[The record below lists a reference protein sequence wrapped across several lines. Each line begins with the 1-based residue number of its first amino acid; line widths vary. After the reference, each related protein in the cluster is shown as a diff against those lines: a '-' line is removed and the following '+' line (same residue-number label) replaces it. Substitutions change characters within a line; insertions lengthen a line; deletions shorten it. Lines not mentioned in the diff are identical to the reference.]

1 MLDFALSFACAA
13 WSTFYFVP
21 MTHEAILPLKPQA
34 HARAQTGRPIPPEVF
49 FICSAIFHYLG
60 PAFAVLLFAKVDVL
74 GVAWLRIA
82 SATVVFA
89 FWKRPWRLFGELSTG
104 ERRIVVAL
112 GFVLAIMNVCFYLAI
127 NRLPLG
133 TVGTIEFLG
142 PIALAAFGVRTMR
155 NLAALLLACGGVFLL
170 TSVRINGEPI
180 GYVFA
185 FANCA
190 LFVLYILLGHRIA
203 ASGGRGGVERLAM
216 AMVIASIVVTPV
228 GLKSA
233 LVAALNPML
242 LLAGAGVGIC
252 SSTVPYICDQFA
264 MARLSKTTFALM
276 LSLLPATACLVGIV
290 VLRQVPS
297 LSELTG
303 VGAVI
308 AGVALKRS
316 AGD

>member
-1 MLDFALSFACAA
+1 
-13 WSTFYFVP
+13 
-21 MTHEAILPLKPQA
+21 MTNKITLPIKLITREPA
-34 HARAQTGRPIPPEVF
+34 HAARPVPPEAF

-60 PAFAVLLFAKVDVL
+60 PAFAVLLFARVDVL

-82 SATVVFA
+82 SAAVIFA
-89 FWKRPWRLFGELSTG
+89 FWKRPWRLFAELG
-104 ERRIVVAL
+104 AAEKRIVVAL
-112 GFVLAIMNVCFYLAI
+112 GFVLAAMNVCFYFAI

-142 PIALAAFGVRTMR
+142 PIALAALGVRTMR

-170 TSVRINGEPI
+170 TSVRISGEPI
-180 GYVFA
+180 GYIFA

-216 AMVIASIVVTPV
+216 AMLIASIVVTPI
-228 GLKSA
+228 GLRSA
-233 LVAALNPML
+233 SAALLDPIL
-242 LLAGAGVGIC
+242 LLAGAGVGVC
-252 SSTVPYICDQFA
+252 SSVIPYICDQFA
-264 MARLSKTTFALM
+264 MARLSKATFALM
-276 LSLLPATACLVGIV
+276 LSLLPATACLVGLI

-297 LSELTG
+297 LYELTG

-308 AGVALKRS
+308 AGVALKRN
-316 AGD
+316 AND

>member
-1 MLDFALSFACAA
+1 MTNKIALPIKQIRPA
-13 WSTFYFVP
+13 
-21 MTHEAILPLKPQA
+21 QA
-34 HARAQTGRPIPPEVF
+34 HTARPVPPEAF

-60 PAFAVLLFAKVDVL
+60 PAFAVLLFARVDVL
-74 GVAWLRIA
+74 GVVWLRIA
-82 SATVVFA
+82 SAAAVFA
-89 FWKRPWRLFGELSTG
+89 FWKRPWRLFAELGAG

-112 GFVLAIMNVCFYLAI
+112 GFVLAFMNVCFYLAI

-142 PIALAAFGVRTMR
+142 PIALAALGVRTIR

-170 TSVRINGEPI
+170 TSVRVSGEPI
-180 GYVFA
+180 GYIFA

-203 ASGGRGGVERLAM
+203 ASGGRRGVERLAM
-216 AMVIASIVVTPV
+216 AMLIASVVVTPI

-233 LVAALNPML
+233 FGALLDPML

-252 SSTVPYICDQFA
+252 SSVIPYICDQFA
-264 MARLSKTTFALM
+264 MARLSKATFALM

-290 VLRQVPS
+290 VLRQIPS
-297 LSELTG
+297 VAELTG
-303 VGAVI
+303 VGAVV
-308 AGVALKRS
+308 AAVALKRS
-316 AGD
+316 ADD

>member
-1 MLDFALSFACAA
+1 VFARTRFDALIVSMTNKIALLIK
-13 WSTFYFVP
+13 P
-21 MTHEAILPLKPQA
+21 MTGERA
-34 HARAQTGRPIPPEVF
+34 HTGSSVPPEAF

-60 PAFAVLLFAKVDVL
+60 PAFAVLLFTRVDVL

-82 SATVVFA
+82 SAATVFA
-89 FWKRPWRLFGELSTG
+89 FWKRPWRLFAELGLT

-112 GFVLAIMNVCFYLAI
+112 GFVLAAMNVCFYFAI

-142 PIALAAFGVRTMR
+142 PVGLAALGVRTMR
-155 NLAALLLACGGVFLL
+155 NLAALLLACVGVFLV
-170 TSVRINGEPI
+170 TSVRISGEPI
-180 GYVFA
+180 GYIFA

-203 ASGGRGGVERLAM
+203 AGGGRGGVERLAM
-216 AMVIASIVVTPV
+216 AMLIASIVVTPIGLRSAV
-228 GLKSA
+228 GA
-233 LVAALNPML
+233 LMDPILV
-242 LLAGAGVGIC
+242 LAGAGVGVC
-252 SSTVPYICDQFA
+252 SSVIPYICDQFA
-264 MARLSKTTFALM
+264 MARLSKATFALM

-290 VLRQVPS
+290 VLRQIPS
-297 LSELTG
+297 ISELSG

-316 AGD
+316 AND

>member
-1 MLDFALSFACAA
+1 
-13 WSTFYFVP
+13 
-21 MTHEAILPLKPQA
+21 MTRERA
-34 HARAQTGRPIPPEVF
+34 HLARPVPPEAF

-60 PAFAVLLFAKVDVL
+60 PAFAVLLFARVDVL

-82 SATVVFA
+82 SAAVVFA
-89 FWKRPWRLFGELSTG
+89 FWKRPWRLFAELRAG

-112 GFVLAIMNVCFYLAI
+112 GFVLAAMNVCFYFAI
-127 NRLPLG
+127 SRLPLG

-142 PIALAAFGVRTMR
+142 PIALAALGVRTLR

-170 TSVRINGEPI
+170 TSVRISGEPI
-180 GYVFA
+180 GYIFA

-203 ASGGRGGVERLAM
+203 ASGGRAGVERLAM
-216 AMVIASIVVTPV
+216 AMLVASMVITPI

-233 LVAALNPML
+233 LVTALDPKL
-242 LLAGAGVGIC
+242 LLAGTGVGIC
-252 SSTVPYICDQFA
+252 SSVIPYICDQFA
-264 MARLSKTTFALM
+264 MAQLSKATFAFM
-276 LSLLPATACLVGIV
+276 LSLLPATACLIGII

-297 LSELTG
+297 FFELAG

-316 AGD
+316 AND

>member
-1 MLDFALSFACAA
+1 MMDKVV
-13 WSTFYFVP
+13 WPIKP
-21 MTHEAILPLKPQA
+21 MTRERA
-34 HARAQTGRPIPPEVF
+34 HTARPVPPEAF

-82 SATVVFA
+82 SAAVVFA
-89 FWKRPWRLFGELSTG
+89 FWKRPWRLFAELRAG

-112 GFVLAIMNVCFYLAI
+112 GFVLAVMNVCFYLAI

-142 PIALAAFGVRTMR
+142 PIALAALGVRTMR

-170 TSVRINGEPI
+170 TSVRISGEPI
-180 GYVFA
+180 GYIFA

-216 AMVIASIVVTPV
+216 VIASIVVTPI
-228 GLKSA
+228 GLRSA
-233 LVAALNPML
+233 AGTLLDPKI

-252 SSTVPYICDQFA
+252 SSVIPYICDQFA
-264 MARLSKTTFALM
+264 MARLSKATFAFM

-297 LSELTG
+297 LSELAG

-316 AGD
+316 VDDQRGKMTQ

>member
-1 MLDFALSFACAA
+1 MTNKIALPIKLI
-13 WSTFYFVP
+13 TREP
-21 MTHEAILPLKPQA
+21 A
-34 HARAQTGRPIPPEVF
+34 HAARPVPPEAF

-60 PAFAVLLFAKVDVL
+60 PAFAVLLFARVNVL

-82 SATVVFA
+82 SAAVIFA
-89 FWKRPWRLFGELSTG
+89 LWKRPWRLFAELG
-104 ERRIVVAL
+104 AAEKRIVVAL
-112 GFVLAIMNVCFYLAI
+112 GFVLAAMNVCFYFAI

-133 TVGTIEFLG
+133 TVGTIEFFG
-142 PIALAAFGVRTMR
+142 PIALAALGVRTMR

-170 TSVRINGEPI
+170 TSVRISGEPI
-180 GYVFA
+180 GYIFA

-216 AMVIASIVVTPV
+216 AMLIASIVVTPI
-228 GLKSA
+228 GLRSA
-233 LVAALNPML
+233 SAALLDPIL
-242 LLAGAGVGIC
+242 LLAGAGVGVC
-252 SSTVPYICDQFA
+252 SSVIPYICDQFA
-264 MARLSKTTFALM
+264 MARLSKATFALM
-276 LSLLPATACLVGIV
+276 LSLLPATACLVGLI

-297 LSELTG
+297 LYELTG

-316 AGD
+316 AND

>member
-1 MLDFALSFACAA
+1 MNG
-13 WSTFYFVP
+13 
-21 MTHEAILPLKPQA
+21 MTDEVILPIKPITGERA
-34 HARAQTGRPIPPEVF
+34 HADRPVPPEAF
-49 FICSAIFHYLG
+49 FLCSAIFHYLG
-60 PAFAVLLFAKVDVL
+60 PAFAVLLFARVDVL

-82 SATVVFA
+82 SAGVVFA
-89 FWKRPWRLFGELSTG
+89 FWKRPWRSFAKLGVAQKST
-104 ERRIVVAL
+104 VVAL
-112 GFVLAIMNVCFYLAI
+112 GFVLAAMNVCFYLAI

-142 PIALAAFGVRTMR
+142 PIALAASGVRTMR

-170 TSVRINGEPI
+170 TTARISGEPV

-185 FANCA
+185 FANCT

-203 ASGGRGGVERLAM
+203 AAGGRRGVERLAM
-216 AMVIASIVVTPV
+216 AMLVASIVATPI

-233 LVAALNPML
+233 LAALGDTKL

-252 SSTVPYICDQFA
+252 SSVIPYICDQFA
-264 MARLSKTTFALM
+264 MARLSKATFAFM

-308 AGVALKRS
+308 TGVALKRN
-316 AGD
+316 GDDYDLCRRDNK

>member
-1 MLDFALSFACAA
+1 
-13 WSTFYFVP
+13 
-21 MTHEAILPLKPQA
+21 MTDEVVLPIKPIAGEQA
-34 HARAQTGRPIPPEVF
+34 QPVRPVPPEVF
-49 FICSAIFHYLG
+49 FICSAIFHCLG
-60 PAFAVLLFAKVDVL
+60 PAFAVLLFAEVDVL

-82 SATVVFA
+82 SAAAVFA
-89 FWKRPWRLFGELSTG
+89 FWKRPWRLFVELNAREQRT
-104 ERRIVVAL
+104 VVAL
-112 GFVLAIMNVCFYLAI
+112 GFVLATMNVCFYVAI
-127 NRLPLG
+127 DRLPLA

-142 PIALAAFGVRTMR
+142 PIALAALGVRTMR
-155 NLAALLLACGGVFLL
+155 NLAALLLACSGVFLL
-170 TSVRINGEPI
+170 TTVRIGGEPI

-203 ASGGRGGVERLAM
+203 AAGGRGGVERLAM
-216 AMVIASIVVTPV
+216 AMVVASIVVTPI

-233 LVAALNPML
+233 LGALLDPKL
-242 LLAGAGVGIC
+242 LLAGTAVGIC
-252 SSTVPYICDQFA
+252 SSVIPYICDQFA

-297 LSELTG
+297 PSELVG

-308 AGVALKRS
+308 TGVALKRS
-316 AGD
+316 ADD

>member
-1 MLDFALSFACAA
+1 MTEKIVLPIK
-13 WSTFYFVP
+13 P
-21 MTHEAILPLKPQA
+21 MTRERA
-34 HARAQTGRPIPPEVF
+34 HAARPVPPEAF

-60 PAFAVLLFAKVDVL
+60 PAFAVLLFARVDVL

-82 SATVVFA
+82 SAAVVFA
-89 FWKRPWRLFGELSTG
+89 FWKRPWRLFAELRAG
-104 ERRIVVAL
+104 ERQTVVAL
-112 GFVLAIMNVCFYLAI
+112 GFVLAIMNVFFYLAI
-127 NRLPLG
+127 DRLPLA

-170 TSVRINGEPI
+170 TSVRISGEPI
-180 GYVFA
+180 GYIFA

-203 ASGGRGGVERLAM
+203 ARGGRSGVERLAM
-216 AMVIASIVVTPV
+216 AMLVASVVVTPI
-228 GLKSA
+228 GLRSA
-233 LVAALNPML
+233 SAVLLDPML

-252 SSTVPYICDQFA
+252 SSVIPYICDQFA
-264 MARLSKTTFALM
+264 MARLSKATFALM

-290 VLRQVPS
+290 VLRQIPS
-297 LSELTG
+297 ISELSG

-316 AGD
+316 ADD

>member
-1 MLDFALSFACAA
+1 
-13 WSTFYFVP
+13 
-21 MTHEAILPLKPQA
+21 MTDGVVLPIKPIAGEQA
-34 HARAQTGRPIPPEVF
+34 QPVRPVPPEVF

-60 PAFAVLLFAKVDVL
+60 PAFAVLLFAEVDVL

-82 SATVVFA
+82 SAAAVFA
-89 FWKRPWRLFGELSTG
+89 FWKRPWRLFVELNAREQRT
-104 ERRIVVAL
+104 VVAL
-112 GFVLAIMNVCFYLAI
+112 GFVLATMNVCFYVAI
-127 NRLPLG
+127 DRLPLA

-142 PIALAAFGVRTMR
+142 PIALAALGVRTMR
-155 NLAALLLACGGVFLL
+155 NLAALLLACSGVFLL
-170 TSVRINGEPI
+170 TTVRISGEPI

-203 ASGGRGGVERLAM
+203 AAGGRGGVERLAM
-216 AMVIASIVVTPV
+216 AMLVASIVVTPI

-233 LVAALNPML
+233 LGALLDPKL
-242 LLAGAGVGIC
+242 LLAGTAVGIC
-252 SSTVPYICDQFA
+252 SSVIPYICDQFA

-297 LSELTG
+297 PSELVG

-308 AGVALKRS
+308 TGVALKRS
-316 AGD
+316 ADD

>member
-1 MLDFALSFACAA
+1 MTNKIALPIKPITRAQAHTA
-13 WSTFYFVP
+13 TPVP
-21 MTHEAILPLKPQA
+21 PQA
-34 HARAQTGRPIPPEVF
+34 F

-60 PAFAVLLFAKVDVL
+60 PAFAVLLFGRVDVL

-82 SATVVFA
+82 SAAAVFA
-89 FWKRPWRLFGELSTG
+89 FWKRPWRLFAKLGAG
-104 ERRIVVAL
+104 ERRIVIAL

-142 PIALAAFGVRTMR
+142 PIALAALGVRTMR
-155 NLAALLLACGGVFLL
+155 NLTALLLACGGVFLL
-170 TSVRINGEPI
+170 TSVRISGEPI

-185 FANCA
+185 FANCV

-203 ASGGRGGVERLAM
+203 ATGGRSGVERLAM
-216 AMVIASIVVTPV
+216 AMLIASIVVTPV

-233 LVAALNPML
+233 SVAMLDPKL
-242 LLAGAGVGIC
+242 LLAGVGVGIC
-252 SSTVPYICDQFA
+252 SSVIPYICDQFA
-264 MARLSKTTFALM
+264 MARLSKATFALM

-290 VLRQVPS
+290 VLRQIPS
-297 LSELTG
+297 ISELIG

-316 AGD
+316 VDD

>member
-1 MLDFALSFACAA
+1 
-13 WSTFYFVP
+13 
-21 MTHEAILPLKPQA
+21 MTREQA
-34 HARAQTGRPIPPEVF
+34 HTVRSVPPEVF
-49 FICSAIFHYLG
+49 FICSAVFHYLG
-60 PAFAVLLFAKVDVL
+60 PAFAVLLFARVDVL

-82 SATVVFA
+82 SAAVVFA
-89 FWKRPWRLFGELSTG
+89 FWKRPWRLFTQLGAVEQ
-104 ERRIVVAL
+104 RIVIAL

-142 PIALAAFGVRTMR
+142 PIALAALGVRTMR

-170 TSVRINGEPI
+170 TSVRISGEPI

-203 ASGGRGGVERLAM
+203 ATGGRGGVERLAM
-216 AMVIASIVVTPV
+216 AMLVAGIVVTPI
-228 GLKSA
+228 GLRGASLA
-233 LVAALNPML
+233 LLDPKL

-252 SSTVPYICDQFA
+252 SSVIPYVCDQFA
-264 MARLSKTTFALM
+264 MARLSKATFALM

-297 LSELTG
+297 LAELAG
-303 VGAVI
+303 IGAVV

-316 AGD
+316 ADD

>member
-1 MLDFALSFACAA
+1 LAP
-13 WSTFYFVP
+13 YFVGV
-21 MTHEAILPLKPQA
+21 TDELILPIKPTARGRALK
-34 HARAQTGRPIPPEVF
+34 ARSVPPEVF

-60 PAFAVLLFAKVDVL
+60 PAFAVLLFARIDVL

-82 SATVVFA
+82 SAAAVFA
-89 FWKRPWRLFGELSTG
+89 FWKRPWRLFAQLAAG
-104 ERRIVVAL
+104 ERGIVIAL
-112 GFVLAIMNVCFYLAI
+112 GFVLAIMNVCFYVAI
-127 NRLPLG
+127 NRLPLA

-142 PIALAAFGVRTMR
+142 PIALAALGVRTMR

-170 TSVRINGEPI
+170 TSMRISGEPI
-180 GYVFA
+180 GYMFA

-190 LFVLYILLGHRIA
+190 LFILYILLGHRIA
-203 ASGGRGGVERLAM
+203 ATGGRAGVERLAI
-216 AMVIASIVVTPV
+216 AMLVATIVVTPI

-233 LVAALNPML
+233 LAALLDPNLPL
-242 LLAGAGVGIC
+242 AGVGVGIF
-252 SSTVPYICDQFA
+252 SSVVPYICDQFA
-264 MARLSKTTFALM
+264 MARLSKATFALM

-297 LSELTG
+297 LSELIG

-316 AGD
+316 ADD

>member
-1 MLDFALSFACAA
+1 
-13 WSTFYFVP
+13 
-21 MTHEAILPLKPQA
+21 MTDEVVLPIKPIAGEQA
-34 HARAQTGRPIPPEVF
+34 QPVRPVPPEVF

-60 PAFAVLLFAKVDVL
+60 PAFAVLLFAEVDVL

-82 SATVVFA
+82 SAAAVFA
-89 FWKRPWRLFGELSTG
+89 FWKRPWRLFVELNAREQRT
-104 ERRIVVAL
+104 VVAL
-112 GFVLAIMNVCFYLAI
+112 GFVLATMNVCFYVAI
-127 NRLPLG
+127 DRLPLA

-155 NLAALLLACGGVFLL
+155 NLAALLLACSGVFLL
-170 TSVRINGEPI
+170 TTVRISGEPI

-203 ASGGRGGVERLAM
+203 AAGGRGGVERLAM
-216 AMVIASIVVTPV
+216 AMLVASIVVTPI

-233 LVAALNPML
+233 LGALLDPKL
-242 LLAGAGVGIC
+242 LLAGTAVGIC
-252 SSTVPYICDQFA
+252 SSVIPYICDQFA

-297 LSELTG
+297 PSELIG

-308 AGVALKRS
+308 TGVGLKRS
-316 AGD
+316 ADD

>member
-1 MLDFALSFACAA
+1 
-13 WSTFYFVP
+13 
-21 MTHEAILPLKPQA
+21 MTDEAILPIKPLAQERA
-34 HARAQTGRPIPPEVF
+34 YKARPVPPEFF

-60 PAFAVLLFAKVDVL
+60 PAFAVLLFARVDVL

-82 SATVVFA
+82 SAAVVFVV
-89 FWKRPWRLFGELSTG
+89 WKRPWRLFAQLGAG

-112 GFVLAIMNVCFYLAI
+112 GFVLAFMNVCFYLAI
-127 NRLPLG
+127 ARLPLG

-142 PIALAAFGVRTMR
+142 PIALVALGVRTMR
-155 NLAALLLACGGVFLL
+155 NFAALLLACGGVFLL
-170 TSVRINGEPI
+170 TSVRISGEPV
-180 GYVFA
+180 GYIFA

-203 ASGGRGGVERLAM
+203 ATGGRGGVERLAM
-216 AMVIASIVVTPV
+216 AMLVASIVVTPI
-228 GLKSA
+228 GLRSA
-233 LVAALNPML
+233 LGELLNPML
-242 LLAGAGVGIC
+242 LLAGAGVGVC
-252 SSTVPYICDQFA
+252 SSVIPYICDQFA
-264 MARLSKTTFALM
+264 MARLSKATFALM
-276 LSLLPATACLVGIV
+276 LALLPATACVVGIV
-290 VLRQVPS
+290 VLRQIPS

>member
-1 MLDFALSFACAA
+1 MPGLTL
-13 WSTFYFVP
+13 YFVS
-21 MTHEAILPLKPQA
+21 MTDKIVLPIKPLMRERA
-34 HARAQTGRPIPPEVF
+34 HTARPVPPEAF

-60 PAFAVLLFAKVDVL
+60 PAFAVLLFARVDVL

-82 SATVVFA
+82 SAAVVFA
-89 FWKRPWRLFGELSTG
+89 FWKRPWRLCAELGAGEK
-104 ERRIVVAL
+104 RVVIAL

-127 NRLPLG
+127 DRLPLA

-142 PIALAAFGVRTMR
+142 PVALAALGVRTMR
-155 NLAALLLACGGVFLL
+155 NLVALLLACGGVFLL
-170 TSVRINGEPI
+170 TSVRISGEPI
-180 GYVFA
+180 GYIFA

-203 ASGGRGGVERLAM
+203 ATGGRGGVERLAM
-216 AMVIASIVVTPV
+216 AMLVASIVITPI

-233 LVAALNPML
+233 LGALLDPKL

-252 SSTVPYICDQFA
+252 SSVIPYICDQFA
-264 MARLSKTTFALM
+264 MARLSKATFALM

-290 VLRQVPS
+290 ILRQVPS
-297 LSELTG
+297 LSELIG

-316 AGD
+316 ADN

>member
-1 MLDFALSFACAA
+1 MTDEVIFP
-13 WSTFYFVP
+13 TKP
-21 MTHEAILPLKPQA
+21 MAGE
-34 HARAQTGRPIPPEVF
+34 RPRTAERIPPEAF

-60 PAFAVLLFAKVDVL
+60 PACAVLLFARVDVL

-82 SATVVFA
+82 SAVVVFA
-89 FWKRPWRLFGELSTG
+89 FWKRAWRLFAELRAD
-104 ERRIVVAL
+104 ERRVVVAL

-142 PIALAAFGVRTMR
+142 PIALAALGVRTMR
-155 NLAALLLACGGVFLL
+155 NLAALILACSGVFLL
-170 TSVRINGEPI
+170 TSARISGEPI
-180 GYVFA
+180 GYIFA

-203 ASGGRGGVERLAM
+203 ATGGRAGVERLAM
-216 AMVIASIVVTPV
+216 GMIIASIVVTPI
-228 GLKSA
+228 GLRSA
-233 LVAALNPML
+233 TGALLDPKLV
-242 LLAGAGVGIC
+242 LAGIGIGIC
-252 SSTVPYICDQFA
+252 SSVIPYICDQFA
-264 MARLSKTTFALM
+264 MARLSKATFALM

-316 AGD
+316 ADD

>member
-1 MLDFALSFACAA
+1 MDE
-13 WSTFYFVP
+13 VV
-21 MTHEAILPLKPQA
+21 LPIKPIA
-34 HARAQTGRPIPPEVF
+34 GERAQPARPVPPEVF

-60 PAFAVLLFAKVDVL
+60 PAFAVLLFAEVDVL

-82 SATVVFA
+82 SAAAVFA
-89 FWKRPWRLFGELSTG
+89 FWKRPWRLFAEINAS
-104 ERRIVVAL
+104 EQRIVVAL
-112 GFVLAIMNVCFYLAI
+112 GFVLAAMNVFFYLAI

-142 PIALAAFGVRTMR
+142 PIALAALGVRTMR
-155 NLAALLLACGGVFLL
+155 NLAALLLACSGVFLL
-170 TSVRINGEPI
+170 TSVRISGEPI
-180 GYVFA
+180 GYIFA

-203 ASGGRGGVERLAM
+203 ATGGRGGVERLAM
-216 AMVIASIVVTPV
+216 AMVIASIVVTPI

-233 LVAALNPML
+233 LGALLDPKL

-252 SSTVPYICDQFA
+252 SSVIPYICDQFA
-264 MARLSKTTFALM
+264 MARLSKATFALM
-276 LSLLPATACLVGIV
+276 LSLLPATACLVGII

-297 LSELTG
+297 LYELTG

-308 AGVALKRS
+308 GGVALKRS
-316 AGD
+316 AND

>member
-1 MLDFALSFACAA
+1 
-13 WSTFYFVP
+13 
-21 MTHEAILPLKPQA
+21 MTDEVVLPIKPIAGEQA
-34 HARAQTGRPIPPEVF
+34 QPVRPVPPEVF

-60 PAFAVLLFAKVDVL
+60 PAFAVLLFAEVDVL

-82 SATVVFA
+82 SAAAVFA
-89 FWKRPWRLFGELSTG
+89 FWKRPWRLFVELNAREQRT
-104 ERRIVVAL
+104 VVAL
-112 GFVLAIMNVCFYLAI
+112 GFVLATMNVCFYVAI
-127 NRLPLG
+127 DRLPLA

-155 NLAALLLACGGVFLL
+155 NLAALLLACSGVFLL
-170 TSVRINGEPI
+170 TTVRIGGEPI

-203 ASGGRGGVERLAM
+203 AAGGRGGVERLAM
-216 AMVIASIVVTPV
+216 AMLVASIVVTPI

-233 LVAALNPML
+233 LGALLDPKL
-242 LLAGAGVGIC
+242 LLAGTAVGIC
-252 SSTVPYICDQFA
+252 SSVIPYICDQFA

-297 LSELTG
+297 PSELVG

-308 AGVALKRS
+308 TGVALKRS
-316 AGD
+316 ADD